1 MRKKSSTLWLV
12 LLVVLTSC
20 RSGGS
25 TTDVGQ
31 ISIAERGESLEDHV
45 SETSASS
52 GDEFS
57 APEGIDLAQRVILL
71 VNAARLDQGLSP
83 LAEHALLTGMANSHS
98 QRMAARGFFDHRD
111 PELGGVQDRA
121 KQSGYSFSALGE
133 NIAAGVSSPEELVS
147 AWMASP
153 GHRDNILGSS
163 FTQIGVGFV
172 NDPDSEHGSYWTMIV
187 GRP

>member
-1 MRKKSSTLWLV
+1 
-12 LLVVLTSC
+12 
-20 RSGGS
+20 
-25 TTDVGQ
+25 
-31 ISIAERGESLEDHV
+31 
-45 SETSASS
+45 
-52 GDEFS
+52 
-57 APEGIDLAQRVILL
+57 
-71 VNAARLDQGLSP
+71 
-83 LAEHALLTGMANSHS
+83 
-98 QRMAARGFFDHRD
+98 MAARGFFDHRD
-111 PELGGVQDRA
+111 SELGGVQDRA

-163 FTQIGVGFV
+163 FTQIGVCFV